1 MVRQKKKKDAPRTG
15 TFQTQENPAELAN
28 RLIAAGG
35 TQSRE
40 FKELDKQT
48 RSQPVQTV
56 APTTPQPTS
65 QLRPEELAK
74 TKPTFKSNALAKLD
88 NLTDRAVN
96 VAETVNAAFNPFSKK
111 TVEANFGSP
120 IVNRAVE
127 AVANHPFQTALA
139 LTGITS
145 AVNAVKATTAVSKA
159 AQVGTI
165 NTISTNT
172 LTGGTAATI
181 ATNTATTAKTAS
193 WLGRAASTLKN
204 PQFVVGSLMASIG
217 SYPFAGFI
225 KEEALQTLGFAT
237 KAALDNDD
245 IAGAEEALAL
255 QDEVLDPGMWEQIK
269 QGIPFVNVLSS
280 LDSFY
285 EAAKIKNSVDRKI
298 IEDRKIQVATG
309 ETDDERWARVR
320 EEQAQQE
327 RDNIDYYNQERKK
340 LLQWENEAAAQQR
353 EEEAAFWRKER
364 EKQRKLEE
372 EDRKAI
378 ADFWEAYRKEAQK
391 ATEAAR
397 PSKLNFGLL

>member
-1 MVRQKKKKDAPRTG
+1 MVTKKKK
-15 TFQTQENPAELAN
+15 ENPAQLAN
-28 RLIAAGG
+28 RIIKEGG
-35 TQSRE
+35 TSSQT
-40 FKELDKQT
+40 FKELDRQT
-48 RSQPVQTV
+48 QQPVQT

-65 QLRPEELAK
+65 QLKPEELAK
-74 TKPTFKSNALAKLD
+74 VQQGTFKSNAVAKLD
-88 NLTDRAVN
+88 NITDRAIN
-96 VAETVNAAFNPFSKK
+96 VAETVNAAFNPFSQR

-120 IVNRAVE
+120 TVNRAVE
-127 AVANHPFQTALA
+127 AVVNHPFQTALA

-145 AVNAVKATTAVSKA
+145 VVRAVTTTTAVQTA
-159 AQVGTI
+159 AQVGT
-165 NTISTNT
+165 NTIPTST
-172 LTGGTAATI
+172 LTGGTAQTI
-181 ATNTATTAKTAS
+181 AVNSATTAKTAS

-269 QGIPFVNVLSS
+269 QGIPFVNVLNS

-298 IEDRKIQVATG
+298 IADRKQQVETG
-309 ETDDERWARVR
+309 ETEDERWARVR
-320 EEQAQQE
+320 EEQAAQE
-327 RDNIDYYNQERKK
+327 RANIDYYNSERRK
-340 LLQWENEAAAQQR
+340 LLRWENEAAADKR
-353 EEEAAFWRKER
+353 NADAAFWRKER

-372 EDRKAI
+372 EDRIAI
-378 ADFWEAYRKEAQK
+378 AEFWEAYRKESQK
-391 ATEAAR
+391 AREDAR